1 MFLCANLGE
10 ICWALKMLKAGLRV
24 KLDFC
29 IRVRAKGRGCIISKG
44 VLTKIV
50 QMCVYERA

>member
-1 MFLCANLGE
+1 
-10 ICWALKMLKAGLRV
+10 MLKAGLRV

-29 IRVRAKGRGCIISKG
+29 IRVQAKGRGYIISKG

-50 QMCVYERA
+50 QMCVYERKMPKISSYN